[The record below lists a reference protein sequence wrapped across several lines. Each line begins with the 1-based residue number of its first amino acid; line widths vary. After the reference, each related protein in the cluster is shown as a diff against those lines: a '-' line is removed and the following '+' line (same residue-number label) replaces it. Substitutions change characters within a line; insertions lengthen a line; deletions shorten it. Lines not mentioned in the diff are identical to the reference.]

1 MKTDFAASTNLAKF
15 RPLSAEMQKRVRD
28 GIEET
33 KRLLAKEEAYLPE
46 NQNTSYMLYLRNHLR
61 MLENELALAAQ

>member
-1 MKTDFAASTNLAKF
+1 MKTDFAAITNLAKF